1 MDRPSGMNNP
11 RIQVALP
18 PPAQLRLTQL
28 NIERDSALA
37 QASSLQSRINACDGT
52 TDALI
57 LERLTAEQ
65 QKARDRN
72 NTLHRLLSAMQQ
84 WWFQLR
90 LRPGEAIKSVTMVAK
105 LPQGQTPAEAI
116 GKLRVEMLAIAQEL
130 AKVRHAPLPVA
141 DQIAAAEKYVAQR
154 GAVNGPRIN
163 VVRDQ
168 LQLQWPD
175 DVIASK
181 TDLIG
186 MLCWLAPTS
195 VIAALKREIEQS
207 PASANALPA
216 AERDARVADLESRLL
231 DLERRESALLDKDTS
246 ILPRFDMDPRAY
258 LQVEIV
264 AREAQQQVA

>member
-1 MDRPSGMNNP
+1 MNP
-11 RIQVALP
+11 RIQVPLP

-28 NIERDSALA
+28 SIERDNALA
-37 QASSLQSRINACDGT
+37 QASSLQNRINSCDGT

-57 LERLTAEQ
+57 LERLTSEQ
-65 QKARDRN
+65 QKARERN
-72 NTLHRLLSAMQQ
+72 NTLHRLLSSTQQ
-84 WWFQLR
+84 WWVQLR
-90 LRPGEAIKSVTMVAK
+90 LRPGEVLKTVMVATK
-105 LPQGQTPAEAI
+105 LEKGQTPAEAI
-116 GKLRVEMLAIAQEL
+116 GALRVQMLGLSQDL
-130 AKVRHAPLPVA
+130 AKVRHAPLPIT
-141 DQIAAAEKYVAQR
+141 DQVAAAERYVAQR

-195 VIAALKREIEQS
+195 VIAALKREIETQ

-216 AERDARVADLESRLL
+216 ADRDRRVQELEARLL
-231 DLERRESALLDKDTS
+231 DLERRESALLDKAEGAV
-246 ILPRFDMDPRAY
+246 LPRFDMDPRAY
-258 LQVEIV
+258 LQIEIV